1 MQIYVNKYKIKYC
14 LAGPDRRDD
23 KIPEGTAF
31 TIDGINGNMIDM
43 KPVRDIGECNVMV
56 SIEILNLCFYKVD
69 NIP

>member
-14 LAGPDRRDD
+14 FSGKERIDD

-31 TIDGINGNMIDM
+31 TIDGINGSMIDL
-43 KPVRDIGECNVMV
+43 KPVRDIGECHVAV
-56 SIEILNLCFYKVD
+56 SIEILNLCFYEVD